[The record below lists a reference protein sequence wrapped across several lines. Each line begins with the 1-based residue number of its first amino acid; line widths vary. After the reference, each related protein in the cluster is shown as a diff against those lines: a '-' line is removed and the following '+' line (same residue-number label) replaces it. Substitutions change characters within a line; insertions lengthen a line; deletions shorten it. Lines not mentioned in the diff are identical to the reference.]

1 MDDALSGLL
10 LDVRS
15 SGALFDR
22 SVLCPPWSIRFGEEA
37 LTLLTMVNGEAW
49 VLPDDGEPVRLGLH
63 DEAIV
68 RGPFSVS
75 DGPTTAGRD
84 RCAHQGMRGAV
95 SGPTVLL
102 TGTYQVRGSV
112 SQRVLAAL
120 PPIALLPA
128 AAADCPTLD
137 LIVDEIQQDK
147 PGRQAML
154 DRLLDLHLVATL
166 REWFDRADT
175 SAPAWYRAHQ
185 DPHVGRA
192 LRLLHENPAQPW
204 TVAKLAAEA
213 GLARATFA
221 ERFRELVGQPPM
233 AYLAEWRIAQAA
245 DLLARTDATVDA
257 IARQVGY
264 SNAYALSVAF
274 KRTVG
279 IRPTEH
285 RAATRDVPAA
295 QHP

>member
-1 MDDALSGLL
+1 MVGL
-10 LDVRS
+10 RH
-15 SGALFDR
+15 A
-22 SVLCPPWSIRFGEEA
+22 
-37 LTLLTMVNGEAW
+37 
-49 VLPDDGEPVRLGLH
+49 VRLGLH

-84 RCAHQGMRGAV
+84 RCAHQGMRGEI

-154 DRLLDLHLVATL
+154 DRLLDLRLVATL
-166 REWFDRADT
+166 REWFDRAD
-175 SAPAWYRAHQ
+175 SGAPAWYRAHQ

-192 LRLLHENPAQPW
+192 LRLVHENPAQPW

-233 AYLAEWRIAQAA
+233 TYLAEWRIAQAA
-245 DLLARTDATVDA
+245 DRLARTDATVDA
-257 IARQVGY
+257 IAHQVGY

-274 KRTVG
+274 KRTLG

-285 RAATRDVPAA
+285 RAATRDAPAV
-295 QHP
+295 QTR